1 MPALHI
7 TGISLST
14 SMMKFK
20 SDAAFWNVPHGH
32 QEIFWQDFSC
42 IDARI
47 YLVMIFFLYIFRIKW
62 IWCFNPKSLGN
73 AGFY

>member
-32 QEIFWQDFSC
+32 QEIFGKISAALMREF
-42 IDARI
+42 
-47 YLVMIFFLYIFRIKW
+47 
-62 IWCFNPKSLGN
+62 IW
-73 AGFY
+73 